1 MGVPA
6 DGGLP
11 NIESLM
17 LEEEA
22 PPSQF
27 NLGRLVRG
35 IFRRKWIVVGVT
47 LLAVAIAAYRASKMV
62 PLYSATA
69 RIYVRGYEGK
79 GGGGAALETAH
90 VWEFGTRSFA
100 ERAAAQFGL
109 TCELQGAFRSMA
121 PGQVFLEFRAE
132 QEPVTGGY
140 VLDLDAQGGY
150 TLKKIEGQGDVVL
163 ARGPVSQIIDSSL
176 TVNGFTFRLRR
187 DVYAPS
193 LSIPFRVRSLQS
205 AASFLQSRVKTI
217 FRTPA
222 DVVAVIMT
230 DTDPVRV
237 ANMVNHVAEI
247 YIEEARNMRRRDAQR
262 TISVLE
268 GRARIAEEKYRAS
281 AEELRKFKQRYPFV
295 EAAGAVQQSDVL
307 VRLEAQQRA
316 LTDRKKALRIL
327 VDELGSD
334 FSPER
339 REQTGRF
346 VVHALAQT
354 EGLATVPEVQLAMQ
368 RLGDLERQWQ
378 TVVVGR
384 GLTDA
389 HPQYR
394 ELNDKIVR
402 EYRAIAE
409 AARQYLTSLDQQEQ
423 ELGRTIAQFRSQK
436 AVAPVIM
443 DQYAELQRQAEADG
457 RLYNELLRLL
467 EEERIAQSVEAQKI
481 GFLDRATVP
490 QAPISMGRK
499 KVLMLGGLLGLLV
512 GCLIAAILELA
523 DKTIRTAEDVRAF
536 LRLQVLGA
544 VPALDFKDLSEYDDS
559 QRARLVDRLLVT
571 HDYSPTPIG
580 EAYRALRTNL
590 LFSKQAGKIRALVIT
605 SIAPNEGKSFTAA
618 NLAIIIA
625 QQKTNTLLV
634 DGDLRRGVL
643 HNTFGC
649 PKEPGLTNYLSG
661 TATLSEIVSETHI
674 PNLSLVSCGALIP
687 NPSELLGSLQMR
699 RFIEEVRRRFDV
711 VIFDS
716 PPLNAATD
724 AIVIGTQVD
733 AMPIVIRA
741 GKTRRDVAR
750 ERLEALK
757 NIPVNVLGVI
767 LNGVESYRSHQAY
780 SYYHY

>member
-1 MGVPA
+1 MGVPSE
-6 DGGLP
+6 GGLP
-11 NIESLM
+11 NIESLL

-22 PPSQF
+22 PRAQF
-27 NLGRLVRG
+27 NLGRLLRG
-35 IFRRKWIVVGVT
+35 IIRRKWIVLGVT
-47 LLAVAIAAYRASKMV
+47 LLALAVAGYRASKTV
-62 PLYSATA
+62 PVYSAMA
-69 RIYVRGYEGK
+69 RIWVRGYEGRNK
-79 GGGGAALETAH
+79 EAALDRAH
-90 VWEFGTRSFA
+90 VWELGTRSFA
-100 ERAAAQFGL
+100 ERVAAQFGL
-109 TCELQGAFRSMA
+109 IVELQGPFRSQA
-121 PGQVFLEFRAE
+121 PGQVFAEFRTE
-132 QEPVTGGY
+132 QEPVVGSY
-140 VLDLDAQGGY
+140 VLEFDEQGRY
-150 TLKKIEGQGDVVL
+150 TLKQVEAQGSRVIESGP
-163 ARGPVSQIIDSSL
+163 ARQIIDSSR
-176 TVNGFTFRLRR
+176 TVNGFTYRLQAE
-187 DVYAPS
+187 VYAPPM
-193 LSIPFRVRSLQS
+193 SIPFRVRSVQS
-205 AASFLQSRVKTI
+205 AANFLQSRVKTI
-217 FRTPA
+217 FRNPP
-222 DVVAVIMT
+222 DVVALIMT
-230 DTDPVRV
+230 DTDPVRA
-237 ANMVNHVAEI
+237 ANMVNYVAEI
-247 YIEEARNMRRRDAQR
+247 YIEEARNMQRRDGQR
-262 TISVLE
+262 TLSVLE
-268 GRARIAEEKYRAS
+268 GRKRAAEEKYRTS
-281 AEELRKFKQRYPFV
+281 AEELRRFKQRYPFV
-295 EAAGAVQQSDVL
+295 EAVGIVGQSEAL

-316 LTDRKKALRIL
+316 LTDRKKALRML
-327 VDELGSD
+327 LDELGTD

-346 VVHALAQT
+346 VIQALAQT

-378 TVVVGR
+378 TAVVGR

-394 ELNDKIVR
+394 ELNDKIIR
-402 EYRAIAE
+402 EYQTIAA
-409 AARQYLTSLDQQEQ
+409 AARGYLNSLSEQEQ
-423 ELGRTIAQFRSQK
+423 EVGRAIAQFRSQK

-443 DQYAELQRQAEADG
+443 DQFAELQRQADADA
-457 RLYNELLRLL
+457 RLYNELVRLV

-490 QAPISMGRK
+490 SKPISMGRK
-499 KVLMLGGLLGLLV
+499 KILLLGGLLGLLL
-512 GCLIAAILELA
+512 GCLFAAILELA
-523 DKTIRTAEDVRAF
+523 DKTIRTPEDVRAH

-544 VPALDFKDLSEYDDS
+544 VPVLDFRDLSEYDDS

-625 QQKTNTLLV
+625 QQKSNTLLV

-724 AIVIGTQVD
+724 AIVLGTQVD

-741 GKTRRDVAR
+741 GKTRRDVAK

>member
-11 NIESLM
+11 PIDSLL

-22 PPSQF
+22 PRAQL
-27 NLGRLVRG
+27 NVGRLLRG
-35 IFRRKWIVVGVT
+35 VLRRKWIVLAVT
-47 LLAVAIAAYRASKMV
+47 LLAVAVAAYRARKVV

-69 RIYVRGYEGK
+69 RIWVRGYDGR
-79 GGGGAALETAH
+79 GGTGAALERAH

-109 TCELQGAFRSMA
+109 TCELQGPFSRMA
-121 PGQVFLEFRAE
+121 PGQVFAEFRTDG
-132 QEPVTGGY
+132 EPVQGSY
-140 VLDLDAQGGY
+140 VLELDAEGRFSLKQMDGEASRVIDSGY
-150 TLKKIEGQGDVVL
+150 
-163 ARGPVSQIIDSSL
+163 ARQIIDSSR
-176 TVNGFTFRLRR
+176 TANGFAYRLYPH
-187 DVYAPS
+187 VYAPPMH
-193 LSIPFRVRSLQS
+193 IPFRVRSLQS

-217 FRTPA
+217 FRNPP
-222 DVVAVIMT
+222 DVVALSMT

-237 ANMVNHVAEI
+237 ANMVNYVAEI
-247 YIEEARNMRRRDAQR
+247 YIEEARRMRRRDAER
-262 TISVLE
+262 AINVLE
-268 GRARIAEEKYRAS
+268 SRKRIAEEKYKAS
-281 AEELRKFKQRYPFV
+281 AEELRKFKQRYPFL
-295 EAAGAVQQSDVL
+295 EAAGVVQQSEAL

-316 LTDRKKALRIL
+316 LTDRKKQLRIL
-327 VDELGSD
+327 VEELGTD

-346 VVHALAQT
+346 VIKALANA
-354 EGLATVPEVQLAMQ
+354 EGLANVPEVQLALE
-368 RLGDLERQWQ
+368 RLGDLEGQWQ
-378 TVVVGR
+378 TTVVGR
-384 GLTDA
+384 GFTEA

-402 EYRAIAE
+402 EYRTIAE
-409 AARQYLTSLDQQEQ
+409 AARAYLATLEQQEQ
-423 ELGRTIAQFRSQK
+423 EVARTIAQFRSQR
-436 AVAPVIM
+436 AVTPVIM
-443 DQYAELQRQAEADG
+443 DEYAELQRQAEANG
-457 RLYNELLRLL
+457 RLYNELARLV
-467 EEERIAQSVEAQKI
+467 EEERVAQSVEAQKI

-490 QAPISMGRK
+490 NAPISMGRK
-499 KVLMLGGLLGLLV
+499 KILLLGGVVGLLL
-512 GCLIAAILELA
+512 GCLIAAVLELA
-523 DKTIRTAEDVRAF
+523 DKTIRTPDDVRAF

-625 QQKTNTLLV
+625 QQKSNTLLV

-661 TATLSEIVSETHI
+661 MATLSEIVSETHI

-741 GKTRRDVAR
+741 GRTRRDLAK

-767 LNGVESYRSHQAY
+767 LNGVESYRSHEAY

>member
-1 MGVPA
+1 
-6 DGGLP
+6 
-11 NIESLM
+11 
-17 LEEEA
+17 
-22 PPSQF
+22 
-27 NLGRLVRG
+27 
-35 IFRRKWIVVGVT
+35 
-47 LLAVAIAAYRASKMV
+47 
-62 PLYSATA
+62 
-69 RIYVRGYEGK
+69 
-79 GGGGAALETAH
+79 
-90 VWEFGTRSFA
+90 
-100 ERAAAQFGL
+100 
-109 TCELQGAFRSMA
+109 
-121 PGQVFLEFRAE
+121 
-132 QEPVTGGY
+132 
-140 VLDLDAQGGY
+140 
-150 TLKKIEGQGDVVL
+150 
-163 ARGPVSQIIDSSL
+163 
-176 TVNGFTFRLRR
+176 
-187 DVYAPS
+187 
-193 LSIPFRVRSLQS
+193 
-205 AASFLQSRVKTI
+205 
-217 FRTPA
+217 
-222 DVVAVIMT
+222 
-230 DTDPVRV
+230 
-237 ANMVNHVAEI
+237 
-247 YIEEARNMRRRDAQR
+247 
-262 TISVLE
+262 
-268 GRARIAEEKYRAS
+268 
-281 AEELRKFKQRYPFV
+281 
-295 EAAGAVQQSDVL
+295 
-307 VRLEAQQRA
+307 
-316 LTDRKKALRIL
+316 
-327 VDELGSD
+327 
-334 FSPER
+334 
-339 REQTGRF
+339 RF

>member
-1 MGVPA
+1 MGVPSE
-6 DGGLP
+6 GGIP
-11 NIESLM
+11 NIESL
-17 LEEEA
+17 LAEEEA
-22 PPSQF
+22 PRAQF
-27 NLGRLVRG
+27 NLGRLARG
-35 IFRRKWIVVGVT
+35 VIRRKWLVLAVT
-47 LLAVAIAAYRASKMV
+47 LLALVVAGYRAKKTV

-69 RIYVRGYEGK
+69 RIWVRGYEGRNK
-79 GGGGAALETAH
+79 EAALERAH
-90 VWEFGTRSFA
+90 VWELTTRSFA

-109 TCELQGAFRSMA
+109 TVELQGAFRSMA
-121 PGQVFLEFRAE
+121 PGQVFAEFRTD
-132 QEPVTGGY
+132 QEPVLGSY
-140 VLDLDAQGGY
+140 VLELD
-150 TLKKIEGQGDVVL
+150 GQGNYALKQLQLNGTQVL
-163 ARGPVSQIIDSSL
+163 LSGPARQILDSSR
-176 TVNGFTFRLRR
+176 TINGFTFRLHP
-187 DVYAPS
+187 DVYTPPV
-193 LSIPFRVRSLQS
+193 SIPFRVRSLQ
-205 AASFLQSRVKTI
+205 AAANFLQSRVKTI
-217 FRTPA
+217 FRNPP
-222 DVVAVIMT
+222 DVVAISMT

-237 ANMVNHVAEI
+237 ANMVNYVAGI

-268 GRARIAEEKYRAS
+268 GRARVAEEKYKAS
-281 AEELRKFKQRYPFV
+281 AEELRRYKQRYPFV
-295 EAAGAVQQSDVL
+295 EAVGVVEQSEAL

-316 LTDRKKALRIL
+316 LTDRMKALRIL
-327 VDELGSD
+327 VDELGTD

-339 REQTGRF
+339 REQSGRF
-346 VVHALAQT
+346 VIQALAQT
-354 EGLATVPEVQLAMQ
+354 EGLTTIPEVQLAMQ
-368 RLGDLERQWQ
+368 RLADLERQWQ
-378 TVVVGR
+378 TTVVGR

-394 ELNDKIVR
+394 ELNEKIIQ
-402 EYRAIAE
+402 EYRTIAE
-409 AARQYLTSLDQQEQ
+409 AAGAYLNTLRTQEQ
-423 ELGRTIAQFRSQK
+423 EVGRAIAQFRSQK

-443 DQYAELQRQAEADG
+443 DQFAELQRQADADG
-457 RLYNELLRLL
+457 RLYNELLRLV

-481 GFLDRATVP
+481 GFLDHATVP
-490 QAPISMGRK
+490 TRPISMGRK
-499 KVLMLGGLLGLLV
+499 KILILGCLFGLVV
-512 GCLIAAILELA
+512 GCLLAAILELA
-523 DKTIRTAEDVRAF
+523 DKTIRTPEDVRTH

-544 VPALDFKDLSEYDDS
+544 VPVLDFKDLSEYDDS

-625 QQKTNTLLV
+625 QQKSNTLLV

-661 TATLSEIVSETHI
+661 MATLSEIVSETHI

-716 PPLNAATD
+716 PPLTAATD
-724 AIVIGTQVD
+724 AIVLGTQVD

-741 GKTRRDVAR
+741 GQTRRDVAK

-767 LNGVESYRSHQAY
+767 LNGVESYRSHQTY